1 MFKDKLIKNIFS
13 TFTDYNFFR
22 KNDSNVIILSEKEMP
37 SNIFED
43 ISKVVEAGLRSEV
56 FNYKGELVL
65 EVQLL
70 AGIFNQNQISIKK
83 FRKYV
88 IIVIRDSI
96 R

>member
-22 KNDSNVIILSEKEMP
+22 KNDSNVIILSKKEMP
-37 SNIFED
+37 LNIFED

-70 AGIFNQNQISIKK
+70 ADIFNQNQISIKK

>member
-43 ISKVVEAGLRSEV
+43 ISKVVEAELRSEV

-70 AGIFNQNQISIKK
+70 ADIFNQNQISIKK

>member
-70 AGIFNQNQISIKK
+70 ADIFNQNQISIKK
-83 FRKYV
+83 FRKYA